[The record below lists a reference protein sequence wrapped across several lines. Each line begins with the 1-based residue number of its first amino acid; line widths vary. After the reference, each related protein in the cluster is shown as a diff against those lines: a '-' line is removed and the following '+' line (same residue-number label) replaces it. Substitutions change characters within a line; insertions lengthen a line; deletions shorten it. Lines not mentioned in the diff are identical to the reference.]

1 MKAFGYVLIFTGGA
15 LIAVAPDTIMD
26 LTFWIRTAGMVVLM
40 VGCFATWN
48 D

>member
-1 MKAFGYVLIFTGGA
+1 MKAFGYILILIGGA
-15 LIAVAPDTIMD
+15 LIAVAPDTITD

-40 VGCFATWN
+40 VGCLTSWK